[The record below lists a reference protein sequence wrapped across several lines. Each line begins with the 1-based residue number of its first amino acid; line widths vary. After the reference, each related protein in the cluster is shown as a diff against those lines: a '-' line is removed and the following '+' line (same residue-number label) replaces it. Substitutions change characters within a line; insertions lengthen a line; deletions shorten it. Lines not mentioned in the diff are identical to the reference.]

1 MVQLYGRGQ
10 YVAARRF
17 CFDND
22 RSKQKGVIIT
32 MKVLIINHFPL
43 DGSGSGTYTRNI
55 AVHLSKKGHEVCV
68 IMPENTTEYADVPG
82 VKLIPVYFQHT
93 ESIEGML
100 PFNFPCFTTHPRSV
114 MTFYD
119 LTDAQLDMYLSTFE
133 KVIGETVEE
142 FKPDII
148 HGQHIWLL
156 SWLAIKTGV
165 PYVVTAHGTDLMGY
179 KQGERFRKY
188 ADETAL
194 RAKRIITI
202 SNDNNEL
209 VKELFPAA
217 ADNAVFMQNGYDT
230 DRFYPEPISRDKV
243 EDMFNIKLRNKFVL
257 FVGKLAHF
265 KGIDILVEALRLY
278 ESEYPEDITTI
289 IAGDGELLTP
299 LKNQANDAGLKDLH
313 FVGHLNSTQLREL
326 YSTADVDLVPSRRE
340 PFGLVAIEAL
350 ACGCPVI
357 ATNQGGLTDIITDEV
372 GTLVDVEDASGLA
385 AAIRKEIY
393 HPDRAQRGK
402 NAAKYALEN
411 YAQGSLMDTL
421 IGIYNS

>member
-1 MVQLYGRGQ
+1 
-10 YVAARRF
+10 
-17 CFDND
+17 
-22 RSKQKGVIIT
+22 
-32 MKVLIINHFPL
+32 MKVLMINHFPL

-55 AVHLSKKGHEVCV
+55 AVHLNKKGHDVCV
-68 IMPENTTEYADVPG
+68 IMPENTTQYADVPD
-82 VKLIPVYFQHT
+82 VELIPVYFQH
-93 ESIEGML
+93 EEKIEGAL

-119 LTDAQLDMYLSTFE
+119 LDDTQFEMYMSTFE
-133 KVIGETVEE
+133 RVVNKAVED
-142 FKPDII
+142 FKPDVI

-188 ADETAL
+188 ADETANK
-194 RAKRIITI
+194 AKRIITI
-202 SNDNNEL
+202 SNDNTEL
-209 VKELFPAA
+209 VKELFPDA

-230 DRFYPEPISRDKV
+230 ERFYPEPVSREHV
-243 EDMFNIKLRNKFVL
+243 EKMFDIKLKEKFVL

-265 KGIDILVEALRLY
+265 KGIDILIEALRLY
-278 ESEYPEDITTI
+278 ESEYPGKVTAI
-289 IAGDGELLTP
+289 IAGDGELAGA
-299 LKNQANDAGLKDLH
+299 LKQQAKDGNLHDLH

-357 ATNQGGLTDIITDEV
+357 ATNQGGLTDIIHDDV
-372 GTLVDVEDASGLA
+372 GTLVDVEDAEGLA
-385 AAIRKEIY
+385 KAIHKEIY
-393 HPDRAQRGK
+393 HPDRAARGK
-402 NAAKYALEN
+402 AAAKYALDN

-421 IGIYNS
+421 IKIYNS

>member
-1 MVQLYGRGQ
+1 
-10 YVAARRF
+10 
-17 CFDND
+17 
-22 RSKQKGVIIT
+22 
-32 MKVLIINHFPL
+32 MKVLMINHFPL

-55 AVHLSKKGHEVCV
+55 AVHLNKKGHDVCI
-68 IMPENTTEYADVPG
+68 IMPENTTEFAEVPG
-82 VKLIPVYFQHT
+82 VSIIPVYFQYQ
-93 ESIEGML
+93 EEIEGML

-119 LTDAQLDMYLSTFE
+119 LDDSQLDMYLSAFE
-133 KVIGETVEE
+133 RVIIQAVED

-188 ADETAL
+188 AEETA
-194 RAKRIITI
+194 RGAKRIITI

-209 VKELFPAA
+209 VADLFPDC
-217 ADNAVFMQNGYDT
+217 ADKAIFMQNGYDT
-230 DRFYPEPISRDKV
+230 ERFYPEPVPRAQIES
-243 EDMFNIKLRNKFVL
+243 MFGIKLKEKFVL

-265 KGIDILVEALRLY
+265 KGVDILIEALRLY
-278 ESEYPEDITTI
+278 ENEYPGEVTSM
-289 IAGDGELLTP
+289 IAGDGELAP
-299 LKNQANDAGLKDLH
+299 SLKQQAKDGNLNDLH
-313 FVGHLNSTQLREL
+313 FMGHLNSTQLREL
-326 YSTADVDLVPSRRE
+326 YSTADVSLVPSRRE

-357 ATNQGGLTDIITDEV
+357 ATNQGGLTDIINDNV
-372 GTLVDVEDASGLA
+372 GTLVNVEDAKDLA

-393 HPDRAQRGK
+393 HPDRAERGK
-402 NAAKYALEN
+402 NAAKYALDN

-421 IGIYNS
+421 IGIYKS

>member
-1 MVQLYGRGQ
+1 
-10 YVAARRF
+10 
-17 CFDND
+17 
-22 RSKQKGVIIT
+22 
-32 MKVLIINHFPL
+32 MKVLMINHFPL

-55 AVHLSKKGHEVCV
+55 AVHLNKKGHEVCV
-68 IMPENTTEYADVPG
+68 IMPENTTQYADVPG
-82 VKLIPVYFQHT
+82 VELIPVYFQH
-93 ESIEGML
+93 EEKIEGAL

-119 LTDAQLDMYLSTFE
+119 LDDTQLEMYLSTFE
-133 KVIGETVEE
+133 RVVNKAVEE
-142 FKPDII
+142 FKPDVI

-179 KQGERFRKY
+179 KQGEHFRKY
-188 ADETAL
+188 ADETAVN
-194 RAKRIITI
+194 AKRIITI
-202 SNDNNEL
+202 SNDNSEL

-217 ADNAVFMQNGYDT
+217 ADKAVFMQNGYDT
-230 DRFYPEPISRDKV
+230 ERFYPEPVSR
-243 EDMFNIKLRNKFVL
+243 EHIENMFDIKLKEKFVL

-265 KGIDILVEALRLY
+265 KGIDILIEALRLC
-278 ESEYPEDITTI
+278 EVEDPGKITAI
-289 IAGDGELLTP
+289 IAGDGELAGA
-299 LKNQANDAGLKDLH
+299 LKQQAKDGNLNDLH

-357 ATNQGGLTDIITDEV
+357 ATNQGGLTDIIHDDV
-372 GTLVDVEDASGLA
+372 GTLVDVEDAEGLA
-385 AAIRKEIY
+385 KAIYKEIN
-393 HPDRAQRGK
+393 HPNRAARGK
-402 NAAKYALEN
+402 TAAKYALDN

-421 IGIYNS
+421 IKIYNS